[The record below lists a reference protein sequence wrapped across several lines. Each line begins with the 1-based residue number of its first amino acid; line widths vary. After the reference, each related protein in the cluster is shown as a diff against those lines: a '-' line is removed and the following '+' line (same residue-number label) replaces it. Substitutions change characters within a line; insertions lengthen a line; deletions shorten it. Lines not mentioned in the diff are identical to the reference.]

1 MAEYTPGSFLT
12 NDECFDLFIDFIESD
27 EWLLPI
33 ESFIDYFSV
42 MFPTSSYNEH
52 FKEKN
57 MIFGE
62 YKSIVKT
69 NLESF
74 LTEILNYSTDQ
85 LFGMLER
92 YERYLDFED
101 MVYILACED
110 YIMFH
115 DFMFDAALRGTKG
128 FKRYK
133 V

>member
-1 MAEYTPGSFLT
+1 MPGAFLT

-57 MIFGE
+57 RIFNE
-62 YKSIVKT
+62 YKSIVKLNMET
-69 NLESF
+69 F
-74 LTEILNYSTDQ
+74 LTEILNYSHDQ
-85 LFGMLER
+85 LFGMLEN
-92 YERYLDFED
+92 YEQYLDFED

-115 DFMFDAALRGTKG
+115 DFMFDACAKGTRG